1 MRRVSD
7 IFRVSSQLEYLFWD
21 MAYAMQGWP
30 VS

>member
-7 IFRVSSQLEYLFWD
+7 IFHVSTQLEYLFWD
-21 MAYAMQGWP
+21 MAYTMQDWP